1 MCKPKAKS
9 MKIFQLFTYSGGNG
23 QGISLSGPIS
33 PTTLSLI
40 ANQKMTAAPLVAAS
54 VQPTQQPVGG
64 GGGGGLH
71 LVASTGPQQ
80 LTLPPV
86 SSVVTAAAPRGGLA
100 GGVANG
106 GFITAAGTAV
116 DENINYDL
124 ISPMLAAVTTTTAAT
139 AAAGVD
145 LATAVNV
152 AKYPTLIEEGR
163 CNNENCH

>member
-1 MCKPKAKS
+1 
-9 MKIFQLFTYSGGNG
+9 
-23 QGISLSGPIS
+23 
-33 PTTLSLI
+33 
-40 ANQKMTAAPLVAAS
+40 MTAAPLVAAS
-54 VQPTQQPVGG
+54 VQPTHQPVG

-86 SSVVTAAAPRGGLA
+86 SSVVTAASRGGL
-100 GGVANG
+100 GVANG

-124 ISPMLAAVTTTTAAT
+124 ISPMLAAVTTTTATA

-145 LATAVNV
+145 LATAVNA

-163 CNNENCH
+163 CINDAQCNNMTNIDEH